1 MKYILNIPSL
11 LYILIFYN
19 ILAFSGVDFTTVLFS
34 TSLISEAVL
43 TVTWEELFILLGV
56 VALYIE
62 TIKST
67 RTSSSAI
74 FEHTLSMV
82 VFVVYLVEFL
92 MVAQVGTTSFLI
104 LGMMQLLDVIGGF
117 TITISAARRDFGG
130 GLHH

>member
-1 MKYILNIPSL
+1 MKFILNIPSL

-34 TSLISEAVL
+34 TSLLSGAEL
-43 TVTWEELFILLGV
+43 SVTWEELLILIGI

-62 TIKST
+62 TVKST

-74 FEHTLSMV
+74 FEHTLSMI

-92 MVAQVGTTSFLI
+92 MVTQVGTTSFLI

-117 TITISAARRDFGG
+117 TITISAARRDIGG
-130 GLHH
+130 SFSH